1 MYKGNKIAY
10 GGSDTYEKDLKQFI
24 KDIQEPEKK
33 KIPKKTLK
41 QLFVLKSLFKKKGN
55 KKI

>member
-1 MYKGNKIAY
+1 MYKSN
-10 GGSDTYEKDLKQFI
+10 SSNENYEKDLKKYL
-24 KDIQEPEKK
+24 KDLTKPERKK
-33 KIPKKTLK
+33 PKKTLT

>member
-41 QLFVLKSLFKKKGN
+41 QLFVLKNSKKKGN
-55 KKI
+55 KKK